1 MSALNNEEVKKE
13 ISNFIDK
20 ELWETLVG
28 FYDKYKNPFP
38 TIVEDGCPIS
48 VNMFVGRS
56 IRNHIQEK
64 FNVVPDKIKD
74 WGTYE
79 DYIYNMIINMIKEYK
94 KESY

>member
-1 MSALNNEEVKKE
+1 
-13 ISNFIDK
+13 
-20 ELWETLVG
+20 
-28 FYDKYKNPFP
+28 
-38 TIVEDGCPIS
+38 
-48 VNMFVGRS
+48 MFVGRS